1 MGSWWLRFG
10 PHQSLNDSIHN
21 RLDRPKQTHKQ
32 TNGQTPNKLQYVL
45 KLPQQHVILFKK
57 PFLFS
62 FFFFSFSAL
71 YPVIPS
77 QGLLSESCIS
87 LTKHESTALST
98 AEATLKKGNN
108 IKEKWD
114 VEVSHSYWQS
124 DKSCCYFF
132 ILHHIFRAWGTPQH
146 PTGSPAESE
155 CEQNTRAVMKN
166 SYATVRMQ
174 EMGYCKR
181 SGDYVM
187 LQVVLAVRVH
197 RETETDRGRV

>member
-1 MGSWWLRFG
+1 M
-10 PHQSLNDSIHN
+10 
-21 RLDRPKQTHKQ
+21 
-32 TNGQTPNKLQYVL
+32 L
-45 KLPQQHVILFKK
+45 KLPPQQVILFTK

-62 FFFFSFSAL
+62 FFLSLSTL

-98 AEATLKKGNN
+98 VEATLKKGNN

-114 VEVSHSYWQS
+114 IEVSHSYWQS
-124 DKSCCYFF
+124 DKSCCYYFF
-132 ILHHIFRAWGTPQH
+132 ILHYIFLAWGTPQH

-155 CEQNTRAVMKN
+155 GEQNTRAVMKN

-174 EMGYCKR
+174 EMGYGKKT
-181 SGDYVM
+181 GDYVI
-187 LQVVLAVRVH
+187 LRVVLTVSQS
-197 RETETDRGRV
+197 REKQQQTERGRGLMFKLKWWDGLRSGI